1 MKRLLIAIAAMLACS
16 GAWAEVIYLEC
27 ETTNHDLVEKGQGRY
42 NRVYVIDT
50 TQKDASVHYD
60 YGYMATGKAVV
71 TAGTFRLHLFNSGSK
86 LPMVEIS
93 RISGN
98 YNTEFDGTA
107 DSGKCQSVDNPNIKF

>member
-1 MKRLLIAIAAMLACS
+1 MKLLIAIAALVACS

-27 ETTNHDLVEKGQGRY
+27 ETTNYDLVEHGGY
-42 NRVYVIDT
+42 DRVYVIDT
-50 TQKDASVHYD
+50 LARKASVHYD
-60 YGYMATGKAVV
+60 YGYTATGNVDV
-71 TAGTFRLHLFNSGSK
+71 TAGSCQLLFLQSRPS

-107 DSGKCQSVDNPNIKF
+107 DSGECQSVDNPSLKF